1 MTRERA
7 NILGR
12 LQREGSVA
20 LSDFTLAE
28 ALEARAAAED
38 AEAMYLISKRRF
50 YRVPN
55 TGIALRAAE
64 TAVE

>member
-1 MTRERA
+1 MTPARA

-28 ALEARAAAED
+28 ALEARAAVDD
-38 AEAMYLISKRRF
+38 AEAMYLTSKRHF
-50 YRVPN
+50 VRVPN
-55 TGIALRAAE
+55 TGIALRTAE
-64 TAVE
+64 AAVE